1 MTTSNPWGID
11 ATYEDA
17 AGKVQRVSEQT
28 IEAIRTA
35 MGRLPSQAGSPF
47 DEPVLVMGQ
56 NESKP
61 LPGPAELILE
71 EGSVLRLADQLPGD
85 LPIGYHQLIPLNGS
99 SRPVPVI
106 ISPKQC
112 HLPSSLRVWGWS
124 AQLYAARSRQS
135 WGMGDLADLRR
146 LTEWAQSQGAGLVLI
161 NPLHAT
167 APVLPQEPSPY
178 SPSSRRY
185 LNPLYLR
192 IEDIPGAPELG
203 QRLQELAVRGRALN
217 DDRLID
223 RDQVFRLKRQAWQL
237 LWSSFHGDPEFERFR
252 TDGGKTLREFATF
265 CALAE
270 HHGADW
276 RRWPPQYR
284 RPDSPAVQQYA
295 ESESDRVAFHEWL
308 QWLMNRQLARAAQP
322 VPLMQ
327 DLPVGFSPDGAD
339 AWIWQDLIAGDMSV
353 GAPPDLHSAQGQD
366 WGLPPFIPH
375 RLRETAYEPFIQ
387 TIRAV
392 LRHAEGL
399 RIDHVMGLFRLWWVP
414 KGGTPK
420 DGAYVRYPVDDLL
433 SIIALE
439 SHRAG
444 AVVVG
449 EDLGTVESGVRE
461 QLADRNVLSYRL
473 LWFEDQPPSEYPE
486 KALAAVTTHDLP
498 TLVGV
503 WTGADLRMQERVGVE
518 PDRWGH
524 EKFRSKVMN
533 ASEVNEEADVAI
545 AILQTYEQLT
555 DAPSMILM
563 ADLETACVTAERPNM
578 PSAPGKYPN
587 WSVAL
592 PVPLETLET
601 AEFPRTLAQVLSERG
616 NRRPSHKNSGPNAA
630 HPDQ

>member
-1 MTTSNPWGID
+1 MGTPP
-11 ATYEDA
+11 AP
-17 AGKVQRVSEQT
+17 AGT
-28 IEAIRTA
+28 I
-35 MGRLPSQAGSPF
+35 F
-47 DEPVLVMGQ
+47 DEPVLVLRQG
-56 NESKP
+56 ESKL
-61 LPGPAELILE
+61 LPRPAELILE
-71 EGSVLRLADQLPGD
+71 DGTVVQLTDQLPDD
-85 LPIGYHQLIPLNGS
+85 LPLGYHRLVPPDGS
-99 SRPVPVI
+99 ARAVRVI

-112 HLPSSLRVWGWS
+112 HLPSSLRIWGWS
-124 AQLYAARSRQS
+124 AQLYAARSRHS

-146 LTEWAQSQGAGLVLI
+146 LTEWSRNQGAGLVLI

-167 APVLPQEPSPY
+167 APVLPQEASPY

-192 IEDIPGAPELG
+192 IEDIPGAAPLEPK
-203 QRLQELAVRGRALN
+203 LQALAARGRALN

-223 RDQVFRLKRQAWQL
+223 RDQVFRLKQDALQVV
-237 LWSSFHGDPEFERFR
+237 WSGFHGDQEFEQFR
-252 TDGGKTLREFATF
+252 TEQGKPLHEFATF

-276 RRWPPQYR
+276 RQWPQQYR
-284 RPDSPAVQQYA
+284 RPDSAAVQDYA
-295 ESESDRVAFHEWL
+295 ESERDRVRFHEWL
-308 QWLMNRQLARAAQP
+308 QWLINRQLARAAQP
-322 VPLMQ
+322 VPIMQ

-339 AWIWQDLIAGDMSV
+339 AWIWQDFIAGNMSV
-353 GAPPDLHSAQGQD
+353 GAPPDLHSAEGQD

-375 RLRETAYEPFIQ
+375 QLRGTAYEPFIQ

-392 LRHAEGL
+392 LRHAGGL

-414 KGGTPK
+414 KGRTPK
-420 DGAYVRYPVDDLL
+420 DGAYVRYPVNDLL
-433 SIIALE
+433 AIIALE

-449 EDLGTVESGVRE
+449 EDLGTVEAGVRE
-461 QLADRNVLSYRL
+461 RLADCNVLSYRL

-503 WTGADLRMQERVGVE
+503 WTGADLRTQERVGVK
-518 PDRWGH
+518 PDRSGH
-524 EKFRSKVMN
+524 EQFRSKVLEI
-533 ASEVNEEADVAI
+533 SELDEGADVAL
-545 AILQTYEQLT
+545 AILKTYEQLSG
-555 DAPSMILM
+555 APSMILM

-592 PVPLETLET
+592 PVPLETLE
-601 AEFPRTLAQVLSERG
+601 AADFPRSLARILSREGSRQPLQVKADL
-616 NRRPSHKNSGPNAA
+616 NAA
-630 HPDQ
+630 DSGRANR